1 MKLTINTPEIKKI
14 KKPMVFAVVIILMV
28 TYGCLT
34 FFPKGEKENKTTDE
48 MNLTPT
54 DSMLSNDN
62 LIKLPSTY
70 ADIKKGAKESEPL
83 NTAMEALNINGSAAT
98 TEEPGILRYKKPEP
112 VAYSESINSSYRSSP
127 PVYRSMAVELPLK
140 RYEEEEDSPI
150 GYGSPGRSRSGSD
163 GGAPL
168 SYNPAE
174 GTEKLLASLIETQNE
189 KEKGRGQSS
198 KERFLADAG
207 KRKETTLAES
217 IEKPKSPYTIFAG
230 SIIPGAM
237 VTGINSDLP
246 GDIIAIVR
254 ENIYDTVK
262 GRHILIPQGTK
273 IIGSYNSGVE
283 YGDNRVL
290 FAWDRLI
297 YPNGDSIQI
306 RGMKGADLG
315 GYSGTEADVDNHFMR
330 LTGAIMMS
338 SFMAVG
344 TEKLDNGNTFRSTMA
359 EDVNRSGQKI
369 VDMQLNVKPTLKVK
383 PGQRFNVMVN
393 KDIILKPY
401 KG

>member
-14 KKPMVFAVVIILMV
+14 KKPMVFAVVFVLMV

-34 FFPKGEKENKTTDE
+34 FFPKGEKEKTATDE

-54 DSMLSNDN
+54 ENMLSNDN

-83 NTAMEALNINGSAAT
+83 NDAAEALNLNGSST
-98 TEEPGILRYKKPEP
+98 TIEEPGILSYKKPEQT
-112 VAYSESINSSYRSSP
+112 YTSRETKTSYRSSSP
-127 PVYRSMAVELPLK
+127 TYRSLAVELPVTK
-140 RYEEEEDSPI
+140 YEDEEDGPI
-150 GYGSPGRSRSGSD
+150 GYGSAGRSGSS

-174 GTEKLLASLIETQNE
+174 GTEKLLASLVETQNE

-198 KERFLADAG
+198 KERFLSDSG
-207 KRKETTLAES
+207 KRKETTLPES

-262 GRHILIPQGTK
+262 GRHVLIPQGTK

-297 YPNGDSIQI
+297 YPNGDSIQL

-315 GYSGTEADVDNHFMR
+315 GYSGTEADVDNHFAR

-338 SFMAVG
+338 SFMAIG

-401 KG
+401 RG